1 MRHRILIA
9 VACFGLATA
18 GCVTPGGGGD
28 EGLITAFD
36 EMVFGTAESVQPP
49 PRFARWEE
57 PVRIAVLG
65 KVKPEHRAELS
76 RAIAEARA
84 LTGLDIAV
92 TGVTGDAG
100 AAGAGDANVALFF
113 EDGKGYL
120 DYLSRHGVE
129 MDPARWTGIVNGFCW
144 AMIWA
149 LEDRL
154 ALAAVYIG
162 GGEEGLDAP
171 RLRQCVYH
179 ELAHVLGLAYHPEDA
194 FSILD
199 HVTAAETYTRIDRI
213 LLRLL
218 YDRRLAAGMSRRV
231 ALDRAAAIL
240 GRGRY

>member
-1 MRHRILIA
+1 MRQRILIA
-9 VACFGLATA
+9 VACFGLATV
-18 GCVTPGGGGD
+18 GCVTPDGGGD

-36 EMVFGTAESVQPP
+36 EMVFGTVEGIEPP

-65 KVKPEHRAELS
+65 EARPEYTAELG
-76 RAIAEARA
+76 RAIAETRA

-92 TGVTGDAG
+92 TGNAG
-100 AAGAGDANVALFF
+100 AANVALFF

-154 ALAAVYIG
+154 GLAAVYIG
-162 GGEEGLDAP
+162 GGEEGLDAS

-179 ELAHVLGLAYHPEDA
+179 ELAHILGLAYHPADA

-199 HVTAAETYTRIDRI
+199 HVTAAETYTRIDGI

-218 YDRRLAAGMSRRV
+218 YDRRLAAGMSRRD
-231 ALDRAAAIL
+231 ALERAAAIL
-240 GRGRY
+240 GEGRY

>member
-1 MRHRILIA
+1 MRQRILIA

-18 GCVTPGGGGD
+18 GCVTPDGGGD
-28 EGLITAFD
+28 AGLITAFD
-36 EMVFGTAESVQPP
+36 EMVFGTGEGIEPV

-57 PVRIAVLG
+57 PVRIAVRG
-65 KVKPEHRAELS
+65 KVRPEHTAELG

-92 TGVTGDAG
+92 TGDLR
-100 AAGAGDANVALFF
+100 AANIALFF

-120 DYLSRHGVE
+120 DYLGRHGVE
-129 MDPARWTGIVNGFCW
+129 MSPARWTGIVNGFCW
-144 AMIWA
+144 AMMWA

-154 ALAAVYIG
+154 GLAAVYIG
-162 GGEEGLDAP
+162 GGEEGLDAS

-194 FSILD
+194 YSILD
-199 HVTAAETYTRIDRI
+199 HVTPVETYTRVDGI

-218 YDRRLAAGMSRRV
+218 YDRRLAAGMSRRA

-240 GRGRY
+240 GQGRY

>member
-1 MRHRILIA
+1 MRLCVLIA
-9 VACFGLATA
+9 VTGFGLLTA
-18 GCVTPGGGGD
+18 GCVTPDGGGD

-36 EMVFGTAESVQPP
+36 EMVFGTVEGIEPV

-57 PVRIAVLG
+57 PVRIGVLG
-65 KVKPEHRAELS
+65 KVRPEHRAELS

-84 LTGLDIAV
+84 LTGHDIAV
-92 TGVTGDAG
+92 TG
-100 AAGAGDANVALFF
+100 AAGAANVALFF

-120 DYLSRHGVE
+120 DYLGRHGVE
-129 MDPARWTGIVNGFCW
+129 MDPARWAGIVNGFCW

-162 GGEEGLDAP
+162 GGEENLDAP

-179 ELAHVLGLAYHPEDA
+179 ELAHILGLAYHPEDA

-199 HVTAAETYTRIDRI
+199 HVTAAETYTRIDGI

-218 YDRRLAAGMSRRV
+218 YDRRLAAGMTRRV

-240 GRGRY
+240 GEGRY